1 MPTYRIS
8 AQYKKPVAYFSME
21 FAIAQ
26 CLKTY
31 AGGLGYL
38 AGSHMRSA
46 HDLKQNMIGIGILWK
61 YGYYDQIRRADNGMD
76 VLFQEKQYAFL
87 EETGIKVPVY
97 VNRHRVLVKAWFL
110 APEVFGTCPMY
121 FLSTDIPEND
131 YLARTITHKLYDSDA
146 SARIAQNI
154 VLGLGGIKVLEMVAP
169 EIAVYHLNEA
179 HALPLVF
186 HLFEKYRNVK
196 EIQRRVVFTTHT
208 PEKAGNEEHSISEL
222 EKMSFFGNLSFDE
235 ARQLTREL
243 GEKFNHSLVA
253 LRLAGASNAVSKL
266 HGEVSREIWKQH
278 PDICQIQSI
287 TNGQN
292 LRYWSDHKM
301 RQALESGHDV
311 LLRDRKRHLK
321 RRLIDEVANQTGKIF
336 DEDALIMVWARRFA
350 GYKRPGLLIHD
361 MQRFLELMGRKKEKI
376 QIIWAG
382 KPYPADEGEISVFNH
397 LVELT
402 RPFRGA
408 AVLTPYEMELSRLLK
423 TGADLWLNTPRRLK
437 EASGTS
443 GMSAAMN
450 GTLNFS
456 TQDGWICEFAQHGH
470 NAFLIPVADSSQP
483 IGVQDEQD
491 CRNLQDMLEK
501 EILPMFYH
509 QPDHWFEMMKSSM
522 REIVPAFSSDRM
534 ANQYYALYNPSI
546 T

>member
-1 MPTYRIS
+1 MPTYRI
-8 AQYKKPVAYFSME
+8 AARYKKKAAYFSME
-21 FAIAQ
+21 FAISQ

-46 HDLKQNMIGIGILWK
+46 YDLKQKLIGIGILWK
-61 YGYYDQIRRADNGMD
+61 YGYYDQIRKADNGMD
-76 VLFQEKQYAFL
+76 VLFQEKHYSFL
-87 EETGIKVPVY
+87 QETGIVVPVY
-97 VNRHRVLVKAWFL
+97 VNRHQVLVKAWYL
-110 APEVFGTCPMY
+110 APDTFGTCPVY

-131 YLARTITHKLYDSDA
+131 YLARTITHKLYDSDP

-154 VLGLGGIKVLEMVAP
+154 VLGLGGIKVLDKVAP
-169 EIAVYHLNEA
+169 DTQVFHLNEA

-186 HLFEKYRNVK
+186 HLYEKYRSVE
-196 EIQRRVVFTTHT
+196 EIRKRLVFTTHT
-208 PEKAGNEEHSISEL
+208 PEKAGNEIHAIKDL

-235 ARQLTREL
+235 VRQLTREF
-243 GEKFNHSLVA
+243 GDRFNHSLVA
-253 LRLAGASNAVSKL
+253 LRLAGATNAVSKL
-266 HGEVSREIWKQH
+266 HGEVSREMWKQH
-278 PDICQIQSI
+278 PGVCPIRSI

-321 RRLIDEVANQTGKIF
+321 RRLIEEVANQTGKLF
-336 DEDALIMVWARRFA
+336 EEDSLIMVWARRFA
-350 GYKRPGLLIHD
+350 GYKRPALLIHD
-361 MQRFLELMGRKKEKI
+361 IQRFQQLMQRKSEKL

-397 LVELT
+397 LVELS
-402 RPFRGA
+402 RNYPGA
-408 AVLTPYEMELSRLLK
+408 AVLTPYELELSRLLK
-423 TGADLWLNTPRRLK
+423 TGADVWLNTPRRLR

-456 TQDGWICEFAQHGH
+456 IEDGWVGEFARHGH
-470 NAFLIPVADSSQP
+470 NAFLIPVSDSSQA

-491 CRNLQDMLEK
+491 CRNLFDVLEQ
-501 EILPMFYH
+501 EVLPLFYRN
-509 QPDHWFEMMKSSM
+509 PGRWFEMMKTSM
-522 REIVPAFSSDRM
+522 REIVPAFGSDRM
-534 ANQYYALYNPSI
+534 AEEYYDLYKSL
-546 T
+546 

>member
-8 AQYKKPVAYFSME
+8 PPFERPVAYFSME

-46 HDLKQNMIGIGILWK
+46 FDLRQNITGIGILWK
-61 YGYYDQIRRADNGMD
+61 FGYYDQIRKADNGMD
-76 VLFQEKQYAFL
+76 VLFQEKHYSFL
-87 EETGIKVPVY
+87 EETQVVVPVY
-97 VNRHRVLVKAWFL
+97 VNRHQVLVKAWYL

-131 YLARTITHKLYDSDA
+131 YLARTITHKLYDADQ

-154 VLGLGGIKVLEMVAP
+154 VLGIGGIKVLEQVAP
-169 EIAVYHLNEA
+169 GTEVYHLNEP

-186 HLFEKYRNVK
+186 HLFEKFRDVQ
-196 EIQRRVVFTTHT
+196 EIRKRLVFTTHT
-208 PEKAGNEEHSISEL
+208 PEKAGNEEHPIAEL

-235 ARQLTREL
+235 ARQVSREF
-243 GEKFNHSLVA
+243 GDKFNHSLVA
-253 LRLAGASNAVSKL
+253 LRLAGAANAVSRL
-266 HGEVSREIWKQH
+266 HGEVSREMWKQH
-278 PDICQIQSI
+278 PDICNIQTI

-292 LRYWSDHKM
+292 LRYWSDHKL
-301 RQALESGHDV
+301 RQALDSGHDV

-321 RRLIDEVANQTGKIF
+321 RRLIEEVANQTGKLF
-336 DEDALIMVWARRFA
+336 EEDSMILVWARRFA
-350 GYKRPGLLIHD
+350 GYKRPTLILHD
-361 MQRFLELMGRKKEKI
+361 ILRFQALMNRKKEKL

-382 KPYPADEGEISVFNH
+382 KPYPTDESEISVFNH

-402 RPFRGA
+402 RNYPAA
-408 AVLTPYEMELSRLLK
+408 AVLVPYELEHSRLLK
-423 TGADLWLNTPRRLK
+423 TGADVWLNTPRRPH

-450 GTLNFS
+450 GTINLS
-456 TQDGWICEFAQHGH
+456 IQDGWIGEFARHGR
-470 NAFLIPVADSSQP
+470 NAFLMPITDASQP
-483 IGVQDEQD
+483 IGFQDNQD
-491 CRNLQDMLEK
+491 STHLMDMLEN
-501 EILPMFYH
+501 EVLPLYYH
-509 QPDHWFEMMKSSM
+509 QPENWFEMLKTSM
-522 REIVPAFSSDRM
+522 REIVPAFGSDRM
-534 ANQYYALYNPSI
+534 AEEYYALYNSLPK
-546 T
+546 